1 MAALVGQH
9 ALVTGGSRGIG
20 LATAAAMK
28 AAGAHV
34 TILGRDDASLRQAVA
49 AGKADGHAAADVTD
63 ETALFRAIEAAEAAH
78 GPVDILVANAGA
90 AESAPFLK
98 SDAALFRRMLDLNL
112 MGVVNAIHAVLPGML
127 ERGHGRI
134 IAIASTAGLRGYPY
148 VSAYTAAKHAV
159 VGLVRALAI
168 ETAKAGVTV
177 NALCPGYTE
186 TDLVRH
192 SIDRIAAKTG
202 RDHAA
207 AMAEILKDKP
217 LGRLVKPEEVAA
229 TCVFLAGA
237 GAGAITGTTITVAGG
252 EI

>member
-1 MAALVGQH
+1 MAALKGQH

-20 LATAAAMK
+20 LATAAALK
-28 AAGAHV
+28 NAGAHV
-34 TILGRDDASLRQAVA
+34 TILGRDEASLREAIA
-49 AGKADGHAAADVTD
+49 AGKADGHVVADVTD
-63 ETALFRAIEAAEAAH
+63 EAGLARAITRAEALN
-78 GPVDILVANAGA
+78 GPVDVLVANAGT

-112 MGVVNAIHAVLPGML
+112 MGVVHAIQAVLPGML
-127 ERGHGRI
+127 ERRHGRI
-134 IAIASTAGLRGYPY
+134 IAIASTAGLKGYAY

-159 VGLVRALAI
+159 VGLVRALAV
-168 ETAKAGVTV
+168 ETAKAGVSV
-177 NALCPGYTE
+177 NAICPGYTE

-192 SIDRIAAKTG
+192 SIDRIADKTG
-202 RDHAA
+202 RSHEA

-229 TCVFLAGA
+229 ACVFLAGE
-237 GAGAITGTTITVAGG
+237 GAGAITGTTITIAGG